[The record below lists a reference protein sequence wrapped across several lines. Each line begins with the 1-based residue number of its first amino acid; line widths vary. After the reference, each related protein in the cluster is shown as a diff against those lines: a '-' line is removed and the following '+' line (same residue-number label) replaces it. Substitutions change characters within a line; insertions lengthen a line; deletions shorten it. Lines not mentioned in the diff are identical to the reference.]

1 MLWRQLL
8 PEKSFGH
15 RASNK
20 KSNGKLDSGGVGWII
35 CWELSM
41 RMTEH
46 GIAHAKN
53 SWNSKEYVQY
63 ISVYWIYLNLAFLD
77 MVDFWWV
84 WMSVGARPAIQLP
97 VGWLYWFTLLQSLLW
112 TDSWDGCN
120 LAALFK
126 HDKQETL
133 ELLRFMSEQSISSLT
148 LGFPILTKKPE
159 ELSGS
164 TLIVVRFFLNF
175 HCGQN
180 KEICHCDGFA
190 IKDWC
195 RNLDGLVSGEA
206 MSKPSTSTVCGTA
219 GDSCALPEIEVLT
232 NISKSPR
239 WSSILLSPA
248 DTLQIW
254 APHPLCFLNREA
266 ACLADSP

>member
-1 MLWRQLL
+1 MGSLI
-8 PEKSFGH
+8 P
-15 RASNK
+15 
-20 KSNGKLDSGGVGWII
+20 GVWAGSII

-46 GIAHAKN
+46 GIARAKN
-53 SWNSKEYVQY
+53 SWKSKLKSMYS
-63 ISVYWIYLNLAFLD
+63 ILNLAFLD
-77 MVDFWWV
+77 IFDFWWV
-84 WMSVGARPAIQLP
+84 WMSVGAQPAIQLP

-133 ELLRFMSEQSISSLT
+133 ELFRFMSEQSISSLT

-175 HCGQN
+175 HCGQRN
-180 KEICHCDGFA
+180 LSLRWFCHG
-190 IKDWC
+190 KC

-219 GDSCALPEIEVLT
+219 GDRCALPEIEVLT
-232 NISKSPR
+232 NISKVVQYPFISSWHFADLGTTPFVLLEPR
-239 WSSILLSPA
+239 SGQFGRFSVAITWTRRVHVNK
-248 DTLQIW
+248 DW
-254 APHPLCFLNREA
+254 
-266 ACLADSP
+266 